1 MTVSKTA
8 LQKIG
13 GFNTNKAY
21 YGVEDY
27 KLWLDLVKLG
37 SIETIKAPLSVFSVN
52 SSNFSGDIYR
62 LNDNLKK
69 LVNDEITKNYVA
81 PSKLL
86 RKHLSRIDYYKGR
99 ALENW

>member
-1 MTVSKTA
+1 M
-8 LQKIG
+8 
-13 GFNTNKAY
+13 
-21 YGVEDY
+21 
-27 KLWLDLVKLG
+27 KLG
-37 SIETIKAPLSVFSVN
+37 SIETIKAPLSVFYVN

-81 PSKLL
+81 SSKLL

-99 ALENW
+99 ALQKIGDPKATKILWGSFIRFPIL